1 MEVLRNLLD
10 LLLLGFEPLLFLHDL
25 LLGGVSLLLNLYT
38 LVELLGESPIAV
50 VAVLE
55 GQLLLALGL
64 LLVEDGLFFVLDG
77 ILLAHRQMRSRSW
90 TYRLF
95 HQCPGLGLGE
105 PFHLQCPALS
115 HLALTIPLAVLMQLG
130 LLAFAQPLASVDL
143 PVAVLLF
150 DFFACFHHY
159 LVSFKI

>member
-25 LLGGVSLLLNLYT
+25 LLGGVSLLLKLYT
-38 LVELLGESPIAV
+38 LVELLGESPIVV

-95 HQCPGLGLGE
+95 
-105 PFHLQCPALS
+105 S
-115 HLALTIPLAVLMQLG
+115 
-130 LLAFAQPLASVDL
+130 
-143 PVAVLLF
+143 
-150 DFFACFHHY
+150 
-159 LVSFKI
+159 

>member
-38 LVELLGESPIAV
+38 LVELLGESPIVV

-64 LLVEDGLFFVLDG
+64 LLVEDGLFSVLDG

-95 HQCPGLGLGE
+95 
-105 PFHLQCPALS
+105 S
-115 HLALTIPLAVLMQLG
+115 
-130 LLAFAQPLASVDL
+130 
-143 PVAVLLF
+143 
-150 DFFACFHHY
+150 
-159 LVSFKI
+159 